1 MFINKTHLSPVYKP
15 VIRERHAYCQLY
27 IAMIRDRE
35 DNQQIC
41 GNFRLNALTHK
52 SIPPYKSDTTT
63 THSPGLQL
71 VGDTIT

>member
-41 GNFRLNALTHK
+41 GNFRLNALTTQKHT
-52 SIPPYKSDTTT
+52 PYKSDTTT

>member
-27 IAMIRDRE
+27 IAMIRDRST
-35 DNQQIC
+35 DLWKFPTQC
-41 GNFRLNALTHK
+41 THTQK
-52 SIPPYKSDTTT
+52 HTPYKSDTTT

>member
-52 SIPPYKSDTTT
+52 SIPLINQIQQPQIHLACSW
-63 THSPGLQL
+63 
-71 VGDTIT
+71 

>member
-15 VIRERHAYCQLY
+15 VIRERHAYCHLIYSYDQRPRGQSTDLCKFPTQC
-27 IAMIRDRE
+27 I
-35 DNQQIC
+35 NTQKH
-41 GNFRLNALTHK
+41 T
-52 SIPPYKSDTTT
+52 PYKSDTTT